1 MFIQV
6 ISSFKAPQADGR
18 VLHNTDRHV
27 SLAGCAEENNLN
39 SQPLAVE
46 RNLRPREE
54 LMHVPLP
61 PTWRRSSLPS
71 EEQAGLEELRH
82 RDTEPLNN
90 RLMQPN
96 DGVCQRPVMYLPKSR
111 RDVRRCNISVMP
123 LMSNMEMIDV
133 RRNPL

>member
-1 MFIQV
+1 
-6 ISSFKAPQADGR
+6 
-18 VLHNTDRHV
+18 
-27 SLAGCAEENNLN
+27 
-39 SQPLAVE
+39 
-46 RNLRPREE
+46 
-54 LMHVPLP
+54 MHVPLP

-82 RDTEPLNN
+82 RDAMNEPLNN
-90 RLMQPN
+90 RLVQPN
-96 DGVCQRPVMYLPKSR
+96 DGVGQRPAMYLPKSR